1 MFSKYDVYTTVQS
14 MYCYPD
20 TDVLINKLDIRDK
33 AELKQAEEEFTAV
46 KQMAL
51 LQEPIKGRFT
61 KTHLFR
67 IHRFLFEDVYPFAG
81 HIRKE
86 QISKGDT
93 MFYPPDL
100 IDRELERVFKNIHSK
115 KLLAEQ
121 DEEKQ
126 IQNLSQ
132 TMAELNII
140 HPFREGNGRST
151 RELIRCI
158 QNCANSNSCAAESAV
173 QVRPKSQSNKTDKN
187 KTERNH
193 PFLPDETD
201 RLTQREQLED
211 YFYQALEVELLLRL
225 CPDDEDAIY
234 QIVDLLVDTCSTKR
248 KMLRIAG
255 DDKPVEVVRS
265 RLKKL
270 NADHIRFVL
279 GCLAENTSPVRNM
292 KQYLLAALFNAPT
305 TMNLYYQN
313 KTNHDFARG
322 SPGR

>member
-20 TDVLINKLDIRDK
+20 TDVLINKLNIHDK

-67 IHRFLFEDVYPFAG
+67 IHCFLFEDVYPFAG

-100 IDRELERVFKNIHSK
+100 IDLELERVFKNIHAK
-115 KLLAEQ
+115 KLLAEH

-140 HPFREGNGRST
+140 HPFRDGKVTLRYQ
-151 RELIRCI
+151 
-158 QNCANSNSCAAESAV
+158 QNVA
-173 QVRPKSQSNKTDKN
+173 
-187 KTERNH
+187 
-193 PFLPDETD
+193 
-201 RLTQREQLED
+201 
-211 YFYQALEVELLLRL
+211 
-225 CPDDEDAIY
+225 
-234 QIVDLLVDTCSTKR
+234 
-248 KMLRIAG
+248 
-255 DDKPVEVVRS
+255 
-265 RLKKL
+265 
-270 NADHIRFVL
+270 
-279 GCLAENTSPVRNM
+279 
-292 KQYLLAALFNAPT
+292 
-305 TMNLYYQN
+305 
-313 KTNHDFARG
+313 
-322 SPGR
+322 

>member
-1 MFSKYDVYTTVQS
+1 
-14 MYCYPD
+14 
-20 TDVLINKLDIRDK
+20 
-33 AELKQAEEEFTAV
+33 
-46 KQMAL
+46 MAL
-51 LQEPIKGRFT
+51 LQEPIKGCFT

-151 RELIRCI
+151 RELIRCMALEYGLHI
-158 QNCANSNSCAAESAV
+158 NWGN
-173 QVRPKSQSNKTDKN
+173 
-187 KTERNH
+187 
-193 PFLPDETD
+193 TD
-201 RLTQREQLED
+201 RETLINAAIAAVDDDMAFCDVLRQC
-211 YFYQALEVELLLRL
+211 VE
-225 CPDDEDAIY
+225 
-234 QIVDLLVDTCSTKR
+234 TK
-248 KMLRIAG
+248 
-255 DDKPVEVVRS
+255 
-265 RLKKL
+265 
-270 NADHIRFVL
+270 N
-279 GCLAENTSPVRNM
+279 
-292 KQYLLAALFNAPT
+292 
-305 TMNLYYQN
+305 
-313 KTNHDFARG
+313 
-322 SPGR
+322 

>member
-100 IDRELERVFKNIHSK
+100 ITENWSVCSK
-115 KLLAEQ
+115 TFTPRSCLPNKM
-121 DEEKQ
+121 KK
-126 IQNLSQ
+126 SR
-132 TMAELNII
+132 
-140 HPFREGNGRST
+140 FRICHR
-151 RELIRCI
+151 RW
-158 QNCANSNSCAAESAV
+158 
-173 QVRPKSQSNKTDKN
+173 QS
-187 KTERNH
+187 
-193 PFLPDETD
+193 
-201 RLTQREQLED
+201 
-211 YFYQALEVELLLRL
+211 
-225 CPDDEDAIY
+225 
-234 QIVDLLVDTCSTKR
+234 
-248 KMLRIAG
+248 
-255 DDKPVEVVRS
+255 
-265 RLKKL
+265 
-270 NADHIRFVL
+270 
-279 GCLAENTSPVRNM
+279 
-292 KQYLLAALFNAPT
+292 
-305 TMNLYYQN
+305 
-313 KTNHDFARG
+313 
-322 SPGR
+322 

>member
-1 MFSKYDVYTTVQS
+1 MFTKYDVYTTVQS

-20 TDVLINKLDIRDK
+20 TDVLINKLNIHDK

-93 MFYPPDL
+93 MFYLPDL

-121 DEEKQ
+121 DKEKQ

-140 HPFREGNGRST
+140 HPFRDGKVTLRYQ
-151 RELIRCI
+151 
-158 QNCANSNSCAAESAV
+158 QNVA
-173 QVRPKSQSNKTDKN
+173 
-187 KTERNH
+187 
-193 PFLPDETD
+193 
-201 RLTQREQLED
+201 
-211 YFYQALEVELLLRL
+211 
-225 CPDDEDAIY
+225 
-234 QIVDLLVDTCSTKR
+234 
-248 KMLRIAG
+248 
-255 DDKPVEVVRS
+255 
-265 RLKKL
+265 
-270 NADHIRFVL
+270 
-279 GCLAENTSPVRNM
+279 
-292 KQYLLAALFNAPT
+292 
-305 TMNLYYQN
+305 
-313 KTNHDFARG
+313 
-322 SPGR
+322 

>member
-1 MFSKYDVYTTVQS
+1 

-20 TDVLINKLDIRDK
+20 TDILINKLDIRDK
-33 AELKQAEEEFTAV
+33 TELKQAEEEFTAV

-151 RELIRCI
+151 RELIRCMALEYSLHI
-158 QNCANSNSCAAESAV
+158 NWGN
-173 QVRPKSQSNKTDKN
+173 
-187 KTERNH
+187 
-193 PFLPDETD
+193 TD
-201 RLTQREQLED
+201 RETLIDSAIAAVDDDMAFCDVLKPVSYTHLRAHETRHDL
-211 YFYQALEVELLLRL
+211 VCRLLLEKKKRSEL
-225 CPDDEDAIY
+225 WTALSNITAEPACFQLPYLPKILIEESFDFFFQAEDGI
-234 QIVDLLVDTCSTKR
+234 R
-248 KMLRIAG
+248 
-255 DDKPVEVVRS
+255 
-265 RLKKL
+265 
-270 NADHIRFVL
+270 DH
-279 GCLAENTSPVRNM
+279 A
-292 KQYLLAALFNAPT
+292 
-305 TMNLYYQN
+305 
-313 KTNHDFARG
+313 
-322 SPGR
+322 

>member
-20 TDVLINKLDIRDK
+20 TDVLINKLNIHDK

-100 IDRELERVFKNIHSK
+100 IDRELERVFKTIHSK

-121 DEEKQ
+121 DKEKQ
-126 IQNLSQ
+126 LQADDILNCYDFFEWLIEQLFDVINSVFFRVTHIDEKLQISVHVMSSTDIHNFLKERPELLIQQ
-132 TMAELNII
+132 EEEQEW
-140 HPFREGNGRST
+140 F
-151 RELIRCI
+151 IRCPL
-158 QNCANSNSCAAESAV
+158 S
-173 QVRPKSQSNKTDKN
+173 
-187 KTERNH
+187 
-193 PFLPDETD
+193 
-201 RLTQREQLED
+201 
-211 YFYQALEVELLLRL
+211 
-225 CPDDEDAIY
+225 
-234 QIVDLLVDTCSTKR
+234 
-248 KMLRIAG
+248 
-255 DDKPVEVVRS
+255 
-265 RLKKL
+265 
-270 NADHIRFVL
+270 
-279 GCLAENTSPVRNM
+279 
-292 KQYLLAALFNAPT
+292 
-305 TMNLYYQN
+305 
-313 KTNHDFARG
+313 
-322 SPGR
+322 

>member
-20 TDVLINKLDIRDK
+20 TDVLINKLNIHDK

-100 IDRELERVFKNIHSK
+100 IDRELERVFKTIHSK

-121 DEEKQ
+121 DKEKQ

-140 HPFREGNGRST
+140 HPFREGNGRTQKLTFSLEPIEGNYPPFSVF
-151 RELIRCI
+151 RRVAVAI
-158 QNCANSNSCAAESAV
+158 AEK
-173 QVRPKSQSNKTDKN
+173 QGIP
-187 KTERNH
+187 
-193 PFLPDETD
+193 LDETRW
-201 RLTQREQLED
+201 RLLRYWTMLNGM
-211 YFYQALEVELLLRL
+211 FAMWISSNVEL
-225 CPDDEDAIY
+225 PENWK
-234 QIVDLLVDTCSTKR
+234 TC
-248 KMLRIAG
+248 
-255 DDKPVEVVRS
+255 
-265 RLKKL
+265 LK
-270 NADHIRFVL
+270 NEF
-279 GCLAENTSPVRNM
+279 
-292 KQYLLAALFNAPT
+292 
-305 TMNLYYQN
+305 
-313 KTNHDFARG
+313 
-322 SPGR
+322 